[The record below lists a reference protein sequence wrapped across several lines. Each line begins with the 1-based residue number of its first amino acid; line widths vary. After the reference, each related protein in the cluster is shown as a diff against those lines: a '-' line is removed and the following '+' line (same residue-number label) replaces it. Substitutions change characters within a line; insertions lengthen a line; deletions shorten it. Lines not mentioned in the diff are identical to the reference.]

1 MNYVPAHTPEEAKE
15 FRELKGLLN
24 SRGFLIGEETKR
36 WNYLFD
42 KLAAKVIPALTELGE
57 VYRLEDCN

>member
-1 MNYVPAHTPEEAKE
+1 MNYKPAHTPEEAKE

-42 KLAAKVIPALTELGE
+42 KLAAKVLPALTELGE
-57 VYRLEDCN
+57 VLRLEECN

>member
-1 MNYVPAHTPEEAKE
+1 MEYKPAHTPEEAKE
-15 FRELKGLLN
+15 FSELKRLLN
-24 SRGFLIGEETKR
+24 TRGCLMGSETRR

-57 VYRLEDCN
+57 VCRLEDCN

>member
-1 MNYVPAHTPEEAKE
+1 MEYTPAHTPEEAKE
-15 FRELKGLLN
+15 FRELKEILN
-24 SRGFLIGEETKR
+24 TRGCLMGSETRR

-57 VYRLEDCN
+57 VCRLEDCN